1 MSEIEKDVV
10 ENVEAND
17 EPREYQNIDNLK
29 EVIKAILFVS
39 GDGVDISDII
49 DKLNV
54 EPVTAKQ
61 VIDEMI
67 NDSKQDEMSGVQL
80 IHYNNKIQLA
90 SNPKYKQ
97 FVEEVLN
104 PIKEKML
111 TKKVLEVCAIIA
123 YKQPITRLEIDEIRG
138 MNSDYSVDVLLDN
151 NLIEVV
157 GRKDAVGKPL
167 LFGTTDNFLKKFGL
181 TSINDLPDYET
192 LLERIKVVKETKDT
206 SMLFNYTDYTANADE
221 SNIQT
226 TTQEQLSEEEQNQIL
241 DAIQDIDNNTSTY
254 EIDIH
259 DDDDQF
265 V

>member
-1 MSEIEKDVV
+1 M
-10 ENVEAND
+10 
-17 EPREYQNIDNLK
+17 
-29 EVIKAILFVS
+29 
-39 GDGVDISDII
+39 
-49 DKLNV
+49 
-54 EPVTAKQ
+54 T
-61 VIDEMI
+61 
-67 NDSKQDEMSGVQL
+67 
-80 IHYNNKIQLA
+80 
-90 SNPKYKQ
+90 
-97 FVEEVLN
+97 
-104 PIKEKML
+104 
-111 TKKVLEVCAIIA
+111 
-123 YKQPITRLEIDEIRG
+123 
-138 MNSDYSVDVLLDN
+138 DN

-241 DAIQDIDNNTSTY
+241 DAIQDIDNNTPTY